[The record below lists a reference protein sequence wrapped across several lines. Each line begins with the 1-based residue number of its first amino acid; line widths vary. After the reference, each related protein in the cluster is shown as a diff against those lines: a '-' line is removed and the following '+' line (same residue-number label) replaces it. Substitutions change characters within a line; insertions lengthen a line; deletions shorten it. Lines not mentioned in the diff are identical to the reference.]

1 MTSNTLRSA
10 RINAHESPRRHLSRL
25 MAAVLAAAAMV
36 LGSALPASA
45 YQNNNWVMDHDWTQS
60 HIYTYWKD
68 GTTYNTKITVQHI
81 HSAPVC
87 NFKAKASGTRSNGT
101 SYSTTFGAN
110 SGCVALVGSS
120 STAPNV
126 YFKAGSRLTGR
137 FTEGSDVRAP
147 VGINV

>member
-1 MTSNTLRSA
+1 MTLDIA
-10 RINAHESPRRHLSRL
+10 ESTRTDTQTRARRHPSRL
-25 MAAVLAAAAMV
+25 IAAVLAATALV

-45 YQNNNWVMDHDWTQS
+45 YQNNSWVMDHDWTQS

-68 GTTYNTKITVQHI
+68 GTTYNTKIMVQHI

-101 SYSTTFGAN
+101 SYSSTFGAN

-120 STAPNV
+120 STTPNI